1 MIRVEQEKFNQEIEM
16 NDINND
22 EKKKEVKLNENVQI
36 LINNHASHLVAM
48 KLIAKNMF
56 AYYENLIAE
65 GFTEQQAF
73 QIILTRGMTP

>member
-1 MIRVEQEKFNQEIEM
+1 MH
-16 NDINND
+16 DINND
-22 EKKKEVKLNENVQI
+22 KKKVGVRLNESTQI
-36 LINNHASHLVAM
+36 LINEHASHLVAM